1 MTKNGFCA
9 ALLSTQV
16 TFPGLEFATANH
28 LIEKSNKKDQGET
41 RTLRAFSPGQRLLLL
56 HSASFIFYPLA

>member
-28 LIEKSNKKDQGET
+28 LMQKETKKSRQT
-41 RTLRAFSPGQRLLLL
+41 RCSAALPGQRLLLL
-56 HSASFIFYPLA
+56 HSALFVFWMVA